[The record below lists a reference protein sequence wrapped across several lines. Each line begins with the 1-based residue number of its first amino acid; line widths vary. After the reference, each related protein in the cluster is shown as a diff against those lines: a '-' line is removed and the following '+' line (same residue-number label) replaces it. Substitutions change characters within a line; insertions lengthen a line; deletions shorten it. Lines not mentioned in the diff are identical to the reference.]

1 MIMKKIIIKKYG
13 GYNQLQYLE
22 ASEPKPPSGHIL
34 VKTKSIGVN
43 YADVCVRW
51 GLYESAKKLKGLP
64 ITPGF
69 EFSGEVEELGENV
82 KNFQIG
88 DRVFGLTF
96 FEAYSEFVTVPA
108 HQLFKIPPNLT
119 YNEASAFPVTFIT
132 AYHAL
137 FQNVILR
144 ENMNILIHSAA
155 GGVGS
160 ALVQLAKIKGC
171 HVTGVVGKTH
181 KVELVKSLGA
191 DKVIDKS
198 KENLWNEAELIS
210 KDGFDIILDAN
221 GHSTLKNSYQH
232 LKPTGKLISYG
243 FHSMLPKKGG
253 KINYLSLL
261 LNYLKSPWFNPVH
274 MSNLNKSL
282 ITFNLSFLF
291 SRKDLL
297 EEAILDLLRML
308 KEEKIK
314 LPPITTFPLKD
325 VAKAHQAIESGNT
338 VGKIVLTS

>member
-1 MIMKKIIIKKYG
+1 MKKIVIKKYG
-13 GYNQLQYLE
+13 GYNQLQYLDV
-22 ASEPKPPSGHIL
+22 SVPKPPPGHIL
-34 VKTKSIGVN
+34 VRTKSIGVN

-51 GLYESAKKLKGLP
+51 GIYESAKKLKGLP

-69 EFSGEVEELGENV
+69 EFSGKIEELGEGV
-82 KNFQIG
+82 KNFQVD

-96 FEAYSEFVTVPA
+96 FEAYSEFVIVPT
-108 HQLFKIPPNLT
+108 HQLFKIPQNLT
-119 YNEASAFPVTFIT
+119 YDEASAFPVTFIT

-137 FQNVILR
+137 FQNIILR
-144 ENMNILIHSAA
+144 KNMKILIHSAA

-160 ALVQLAKIKGC
+160 SLVQLAKTKGC

-181 KVELVKSLGA
+181 KVPLVEKLGA

-198 KENLWNEAELIS
+198 KEQLWTKAESIS
-210 KDGFDIILDAN
+210 PEGFDIILDAN
-221 GHSTLKNSYQH
+221 GYSTLKDSYGH

-253 KINYLSLL
+253 KINYISLA

-297 EEAILDLLRML
+297 EEAIFDLLSIL

-314 LPPITTFPLKD
+314 LPPITTFPLKE
-325 VAKAHQAIESGNT
+325 VAKAHQAIESGET
-338 VGKIVLTS
+338 IGKIVLNS

>member
-1 MIMKKIIIKKYG
+1 MKKIIIKKYG
-13 GYNQLQYLE
+13 GYNQLQYLD
-22 ASEPKPPSGHIL
+22 ASIPKPPPGHIL
-34 VKTKSIGVN
+34 VRTKSIGVN

-51 GLYESAKKLKGLP
+51 GIYESAKKLKGLP

-69 EFSGEVEELGENV
+69 EFSGKIEECGENV
-82 KNFQIG
+82 EDFQIG
-88 DRVFGLTF
+88 ERVFGLTF
-96 FEAYSEFVTVPA
+96 FEAYSEFVIVPA

-119 YNEASAFPVTFIT
+119 YDEASAFPVTFIT

-144 ENMNILIHSAA
+144 KGMKILVHSAA

-160 ALVQLAKIKGC
+160 SLVQLAKIKEC
-171 HVTGVVGKTH
+171 HVTGVVGKAH
-181 KVELVKSLGA
+181 KVELVENLGA
-191 DKVIDKS
+191 NKVIDKS
-198 KENLWNEAELIS
+198 KEKLWEKAESIS
-210 KDGFDIILDAN
+210 PEGFDIILDAN
-221 GHSTLKNSYQH
+221 GYSTLKDSYHH

-253 KINYLSLL
+253 KINYLSLA

-297 EEAILDLLRML
+297 EEAIFDLLSML

-314 LPPITTFPLKD
+314 LPPITTFPLKE
-325 VAKAHQAIESGNT
+325 VAKAHQAIESGET
-338 VGKIVLTS
+338 IGKIVLNS